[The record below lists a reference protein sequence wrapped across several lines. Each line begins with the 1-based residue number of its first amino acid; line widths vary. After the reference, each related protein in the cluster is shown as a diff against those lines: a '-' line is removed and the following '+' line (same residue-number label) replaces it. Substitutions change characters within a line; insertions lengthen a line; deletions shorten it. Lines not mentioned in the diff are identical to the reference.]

1 MRLPNSRVCEPSR
14 GDDKVST
21 RTQALSLVSAY
32 KRTREHKDFRDQDQ
46 GTVDSVRLPR
56 VYSESAIQALIA
68 TALILL
74 VEREGLVSLVALP

>member
-1 MRLPNSRVCEPSR
+1 M
-14 GDDKVST
+14 ST

>member
-1 MRLPNSRVCEPSR
+1 M
-14 GDDKVST
+14 ST
-21 RTQALSLVSAY
+21 RTRALSLVSAY
-32 KRTREHKDFRDQDQ
+32 KRTRERMDFRDQDQ

-74 VEREGLVSLVALP
+74 VEREGLVSLVPLP

>member
-1 MRLPNSRVCEPSR
+1 
-14 GDDKVST
+14 VST

-32 KRTREHKDFRDQDQ
+32 KRTRERMDFRAQDQ

-56 VYSESAIQALIA
+56 AYSESAIQALIA

-74 VEREGLVSLVALP
+74 VEREGLEPSTPAL